1 MKQLPLLSVI
11 VPVYRVEA
19 YLDTCVSS
27 ILSQTYENLEVILV
41 DDGSPDNSGHL
52 CDRWAE
58 KDSRVRV
65 IHQKN
70 AGGGAARNA
79 GLDAAQ
85 GQLIAFVDSDDY
97 LALDMFAFLYDLM
110 EQGADIAEC
119 DYLMTE
125 QDQAAFDK
133 TSPEPQ
139 WYSTEE
145 AMACHI
151 ADTAFCQLLWNKLYR
166 RETIG
171 DIRLPVGTRI
181 DDEFF
186 TYQVLGNAR
195 RLVRANKKCYAYRQQ
210 PGSVMHQKN
219 PVKKLEGLRAKQ
231 QRLEFLREKLPGL
244 VNVAKVELMLACIYA
259 LQTILRD
266 MEGTAKQQAVSEV
279 RDLICQLQ
287 PLNLDGVD
295 SPKQK
300 IMLKAAVRYPEA
312 VAKTLNFLIDIH
324 VLT

>member
-1 MKQLPLLSVI
+1 M
-11 VPVYRVEA
+11 
-19 YLDTCVSS
+19 
-27 ILSQTYENLEVILV
+27 ILV
-41 DDGSPDNSGHL
+41 DDGSPDNSGYL

-79 GLDAAQ
+79 GLDAAK
-85 GQLIAFVDSDDY
+85 GELIAFVDSDDY
-97 LALDMFAFLYDLM
+97 IAPDMYAYLYTLL
-110 EQGADIAEC
+110 EQDADIAEC
-119 DYLMTE
+119 DYLVTE
-125 QDQAAFDK
+125 QDKAVFDEAL
-133 TSPEPQ
+133 PEPQ

-166 RETIG
+166 RETIA

-186 TYQVLGNAR
+186 TYQVLGNAH
-195 RLVRANKKCYAYRQQ
+195 RLVRSNKKCYAYRQQ

-219 PVKKLEGLRAKQ
+219 PVKKLEGLRAKK
-231 QRLEFLREKLPGL
+231 QRLEYLKEKLPEL
-244 VNVAKVELMLACIYA
+244 VDAAKLELMLSCIYGM
-259 LQTILRD
+259 QTVVREMKGPGRQD
-266 MEGTAKQQAVSEV
+266 AVREI
-279 RDLICQLQ
+279 RDLIRQLQ
-287 PLNLDGVD
+287 PLNLNDVD
-295 SPKQK
+295 SAKQK
-300 IMLKAAVRYPEA
+300 ILIKAAVRYPEA
-312 VAKTLNFLIDIH
+312 VAKVLNFLIDIH